1 MALWNRIR
9 ALRRTQGGGRLSR
22 KSRRS
27 SQQPLR
33 IELLEDR
40 RLLTTTFNP
49 FTGLLTV
56 TGTPGN
62 DTIALQR
69 NPVNPNNT
77 LVVVNGT
84 PEFNSPSFL
93 IRNANISGLAGND
106 TITIGN
112 AGLHAPM
119 FPLYNVSVAGDPGN
133 DTINI
138 FDTTAGHLVTVN
150 PGAGNDTVD
159 VGNGNL
165 NNLQGAAGLTHHNSE
180 SGLYGKFR

>member
-56 TGTPGN
+56 TGTPGS

-84 PEFNSPSFL
+84 PEFNS
-93 IRNANISGLAGND
+93 
-106 TITIGN
+106 
-112 AGLHAPM
+112 
-119 FPLYNVSVAGDPGN
+119 
-133 DTINI
+133 
-138 FDTTAGHLVTVN
+138 
-150 PGAGNDTVD
+150 
-159 VGNGNL
+159 
-165 NNLQGAAGLTHHNSE
+165 
-180 SGLYGKFR
+180 